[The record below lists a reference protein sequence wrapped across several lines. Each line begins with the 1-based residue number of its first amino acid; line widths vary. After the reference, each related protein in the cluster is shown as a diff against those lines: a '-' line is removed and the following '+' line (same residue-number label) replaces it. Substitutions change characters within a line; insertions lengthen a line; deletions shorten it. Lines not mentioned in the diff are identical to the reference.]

1 MPFPSGIFC
10 CVRVCLDIGVD
21 SKVSVFDYACL
32 SCTLFNS
39 SAALTR
45 IIETIQS
52 IARSLN
58 AVVIGR
64 KMIQNEV
71 HEGEG
76 RLRLADNPPLVIDE
90 PSVLGVGGAN
100 LDGAT
105 VNEDSK
111 EEKTEDIINNSDI
124 GVKKGKAPKL
134 CTEEGSFTRCE
145 LTIQRIETHLLGEF
159 RAMLVYE
166 STVETSYMNA

>member
-1 MPFPSGIFC
+1 MSFPSGIFC
-10 CVRVCLDIGVD
+10 CVRVCLDIGG
-21 SKVSVFDYACL
+21 KCPQLCVSGFH
-32 SCTLFNS
+32 
-39 SAALTR
+39 ALTR